1 MKKSNVISFSIFG
14 NNPKYCVGLIRNLKL
29 SSEIF
34 PGWGVYVYYN
44 NTVLVE
50 YLEEYKIFT
59 HVKLID
65 MSDKNI
71 PGMFWRFLPFEGVER
86 FICRDADSRLISRD
100 KSAVEEWI
108 SENTDLHIMRDHE
121 HHHYKILGGMWGI
134 KPKENLL
141 HLIEDYIGENNRDL
155 FYRMVD
161 MDFLRDVIY
170 PRYINSSTIHISLEK
185 NRMEGH
191 CRPFPEKMKE
201 FRFVGEIVN
210 EDESREYQ
218 YTVWQG
224 VKEI

>member
-1 MKKSNVISFSIFG
+1 MIKSKVISFSIFG
-14 NNPKYCVGLIRNLKL
+14 DNPKYCSGLLKNLGL
-29 SSEIF
+29 SGIVF
-34 PGWGVYVYYN
+34 PGWEVYIYYN
-44 NTVLVE
+44 NTVPKS
-50 YLEEYKIFT
+50 YIEEYGKFD

-108 SENTDLHIMRDHE
+108 NENTDLHIMRDHD
-121 HHHYKILGGMWGI
+121 HHGYKILGGMWGI

-141 HLIEDYIGENNRDL
+141 PLIEDYMREKNRDL

-201 FRFVGEIVN
+201 FRFVGEIIN

>member
-1 MKKSNVISFSIFG
+1 MEKSKVISFSIFG
-14 NNPKYCVGLIRNLKL
+14 DNPKYCAGLKKNLEV
-29 SSEIF
+29 SENIF
-34 PGWGVYVYYN
+34 PGWKVYIYYN
-44 NTVLVE
+44 NTVPAS
-50 YLEEYKIFT
+50 YIEEYGKFDQ
-59 HVKLID
+59 VKLID

-86 FICRDADSRLISRD
+86 FICRDSDSRLISRD
-100 KSAVEEWI
+100 KSAVDEWI
-108 SENTDLHIMRDHE
+108 KDDTDLHIMRDHD
-121 HHHYKILGGMWGI
+121 HHGYKILGGMWGI

-141 HLIEDYIGENNRDL
+141 SLIDEYMRNKDKDL

-170 PRYINSSTIHISLEK
+170 PKYINSSTIHISLEK
-185 NRMEGH
+185 NRLEGH
-191 CRPFPEKMKE
+191 CKPFPEKME
-201 FRFVGEIVN
+201 DFRFVGEIIN